1 MDTHLNYLHQQG
13 FKVRAEG
20 RQLILAPASKLTTSL
35 RLWIKVHRSELLAEL
50 EAGDDQPRRCVWRVY
65 LDGRFV
71 CTMVS
76 EPITQAEAMQ
86 AVSRW
91 PTAEVRA

>member
-1 MDTHLNYLHQQG
+1 MDSHLSFLHSQG
-13 FKVRAEG
+13 FKVRSEG
-20 RQLILAPASKLTTSL
+20 RQILVSPASSLTTVI
-35 RLWIKVHRSELLAEL
+35 RIWIKVHRSELLAEL
-50 EAGDDQPRRCVWRVY
+50 EAGDGLARRCCWRVY
-65 LDGRFV
+65 LDDTFM

-76 EPITQAEAMQ
+76 DPITHEEAMQ